1 MIGFFA
7 GGAYDCDYCGLIVR
21 VELTYAR
28 PYGVSLG
35 AMPANW
41 YAMNGKTYCS
51 KMCVRAALL

>member
-1 MIGFFA
+1 MSA
-7 GGAYDCDYCGLIVR
+7 CGAYDCDYCGLIVR

-35 AMPANW
+35 AMPATW
-41 YAMNGKTYCS
+41 YAMNSKTYCS